1 MTFLQSRNEFLEY
14 SIYFENVYKEN
25 TIKELINCYKIFIE
39 KSFAENSFFNKTN
52 QVKLN
57 LKFND
62 SIIDNLKIINSLS
75 TNQEKVHQLLKIIIK
90 THSQHLKRGVY
101 YNYLKEYNE
110 EFLEPIGEDNL
121 INKFADSF
129 WCDLSVYSQNYLCL
143 KGIKLIVENDIQI
156 LPLHFGIDK
165 NVLIKKDQLIE
176 FIQLIYKNP
185 HYRQE
190 RTVVYLV
197 YIFSSSNGI
206 IYDDDDDNHN
216 DNNDNNKTKDKVFT
230 IYKVIKNLYNQ
241 YFKNKRIES
250 ILSTVLEKIL
260 EPTMKSIVPIKENPI
275 NFNRYKW
282 IIKKIIKYNGDGRIP
297 HPNQPMYNMIVDSEE
312 FVDFIL
318 ETNDFYNIPIN
329 IKDICNDSK
338 FLFLYDYQFKCPLG
352 ISKTF
357 KTFEL
362 ANYFEKKLYNKNQ
375 ITFEKNIM
383 KSYQLLIY
391 RSTFFL
397 SILNCDIESIKKI
410 LNHFNNN
417 NNNDDDLILF
427 QNKFKN
433 IKIYELL
440 KNVNRNLD
448 YKIFN
453 DENSRDSLLN
463 YLNSISFKFFDYLS
477 LKLFFNLLPLSTTAT
492 TTTTTTTSTITKENL
507 IISNDHKINFISNK
521 FLYTDK
527 LLNSILSLDFIVTK
541 QMLEDY
547 EFNISIES
555 VEKILLKNK
564 SNYPIIVDNESL
576 VSSNNFKDIKE
587 FINYILFKLL
597 KLLNNNVND
606 LKKFQLLF
614 QNLYKH
620 LIQSNGISSL
630 NDLIEIHELFEIN
643 AINYLSSSSQY
654 DHAYYIFVWSKIK
667 YFKISFLIGR
677 YYTDSLEFK
686 IFLYLNDL
694 SFDIILQSN
703 SFKELVYKIFPKEIN
718 NNNIGEPYN
727 QDTIE
732 INEIYLPSLA
742 KIGEVELFLEY
753 SLIEQEPNS
762 FNNLSMFLLN
772 CNKIKEFLMLSK
784 PGFGINWFIQDAIN
798 NKTIE
803 IIEYLF
809 SNLYNET
816 IETLKDHNLFL
827 KLFETKFYQFFKFLF
842 ENHLE
847 FILITF
853 REIEKSPSNTARIN
867 FIFNGQTNNIHLWDL
882 CLKYVPNYFK
892 INDRLVEFAISED
905 LVEIVQYYFEIGVI
919 KSSDFSQYS
928 VEILKTDLNYK
939 YLQWVINLE

>member
-1 MTFLQSRNEFLEY
+1 MTILQSRNEFLEY
-14 SIYFENVYKEN
+14 SIYFENIYKEK
-25 TIKELINCYKIFIE
+25 TIKELISCYKIFIE

-52 QVKLN
+52 QAKLN
-57 LKFND
+57 IKFND
-62 SIIDNLKIINSLS
+62 SMIDSLKIVNSLP
-75 TNQEKVHQLLKIIIK
+75 TNQEKVHQLLKIVIK

-129 WCDLSVYSQNYLCL
+129 WCDLSVYSQNYLSL
-143 KGIKLIVENDIQI
+143 KGIKLIIENDIQI

-176 FIQLIYKNP
+176 FIKLIYKNP

-190 RTVVYLV
+190 RTVIYLV

-206 IYDDDDDNHN
+206 IYDDDDD
-216 DNNDNNKTKDKVFT
+216 DNNNNNNNIKTKDKVFT

-250 ILSTVLEKIL
+250 ILSSVLEKIL
-260 EPTMKSIVPIKENPI
+260 EPTMKSIAPIKENPI
-275 NFNRYKW
+275 SFNRYKW
-282 IIKKIIKYNGDGRIP
+282 IIKKIIKYYGDGRIP
-297 HPNQPMYNMIVDSEE
+297 HPNQPIYNMIVDSEE

-318 ETNDFYNIPIN
+318 ETNDFYSIPIN
-329 IKDICNDSK
+329 IKDICNNSK

-362 ANYFEKKLYNKNQ
+362 ANYFERRLYEKNQ
-375 ITFEKNIM
+375 ITFEKTVM
-383 KSYQLLIY
+383 TSYQLLIY

-397 SILNCDIESIKKI
+397 SILNCDIESIKKF

-417 NNNDDDLILF
+417 HDDDGFILF

-440 KNVNRNLD
+440 KDVNRNLD

-463 YLNSISFKFFDYLS
+463 YLNSICFKFFDYLS
-477 LKLFFNLLPLSTTAT
+477 LKLFFNLLPLPT
-492 TTTTTTTSTITKENL
+492 TTTTKTTTSTITNEDL
-507 IISNDHKINFISNK
+507 IISNHHHKINFYSNK

-527 LLNSILSLDFIVTK
+527 LINSILKLDFIVTK
-541 QMLEDY
+541 QMLDDY
-547 EFNISIES
+547 EFNISIEN

-564 SNYPIIVDNESL
+564 SNFPIIVDNELL

-587 FINYILFKLL
+587 FINYLLFKLL
-597 KLLNNNVND
+597 KLLNNNFND

-614 QNLYKH
+614 QYLYKH

-630 NDLIEIHELFEIN
+630 NDLIEIHKLFETNCID
-643 AINYLSSSSQY
+643 YLSSSSQY

-667 YFKISFLIGR
+667 YFKSSFLIGR
-677 YYTDSLEFK
+677 YYTDSLEYK
-686 IFLYLNDL
+686 IFLDLNDL
-694 SFDIILQSN
+694 SFDIILQLN
-703 SFKELVYKIFPKEIN
+703 SFKELVYKIFPKEFN
-718 NNNIGEPYN
+718 NDNIADPFD
-727 QDTIE
+727 QDPIE
-732 INEIYLPSLA
+732 INEICLTSLA
-742 KIGEVELFLEY
+742 RIGEVELFLEY
-753 SLIEQEPNS
+753 SSIEQDPNF
-762 FNNLSMFLLN
+762 FNNLSKFLLN

-784 PGFGINWFIQDAIN
+784 PGFGINWFIQDSIN

-827 KLFETKFYQFFKFLF
+827 KLFETKFFEFFKYLF

-853 REIEKSPSNTARIN
+853 KEIEKTPSNTSRIN

-928 VEILKTDLNYK
+928 IEILKTDSNYK